1 MEKIGK
7 PTDKSQERR
16 DSQFNTL
23 MEFFELNE
31 ISPKEA
37 VETTITFL
45 MSMLKRMK
53 MTPEEVVLM
62 FGLLS
67 KAYAEDEWK

>member
-1 MEKIGK
+1 MEKTDK
-7 PTDKSQERR
+7 PTDKRQERR
-16 DSQFNTL
+16 DSQFNTM
-23 MEFFELNE
+23 MEFFDLNE

-37 VETTITFL
+37 VEASLTFL

-53 MTPEEVVLM
+53 MTPEEVVVM

-67 KAYAEDEWK
+67 KAYAEDEF